1 MTKEPIPTC
10 LSTILKET
18 GRQKVIIETKNKS
31 YRALRHENN
40 TGNLQPGVQCNKRK
54 SNPRSRFLDFLVDLF
69 VKYV

>member
-1 MTKEPIPTC
+1 MTGNHFVYQHYNILHTWMTKEPIPTC

-40 TGNLQPGVQCNKRK
+40 
-54 SNPRSRFLDFLVDLF
+54 PRDI
-69 VKYV
+69 